1 MHDISGRFLAQEKY
15 FGFGRKLADSSSGF
29 DSIQRRKSYV
39 EHDQVRLQFFRFLN
53 RFQSV
58 RDLADDLQLRLF
70 PQRRAHKSAKL
81 FVVLYDENA
90 DW

>member
-1 MHDISGRFLAQEKY
+1 
-15 FGFGRKLADSSSGF
+15 
-29 DSIQRRKSYV
+29 V
-39 EHDQVRLQFFRFLN
+39 N

-81 FVVLYDENA
+81 FEVLNDENA